1 MIKIINKIVDECHK
15 LKGIVKT
22 DTFYIIDS
30 KELVTVVVRTK
41 QNRYLSYHDVD
52 FLNFDYE
59 DSTFYVYDIN
69 KGYNKPLKNERIE
82 RITIL

>member
-1 MIKIINKIVDECHK
+1 MINKIIDEYLK

-22 DTFYIIDS
+22 DTFCLIDT
-30 KELVTVVVRTK
+30 KQLVTVVVRTY
-41 QNRYLSYHDVD
+41 NNNYLCFYDVD

-59 DSTFYVYDIN
+59 DSTFYVYDVN
-69 KGYNKPLKNERIE
+69 NGYNKPLKNERIE

>member
-1 MIKIINKIVDECHK
+1 MINKIVDEYQK

-22 DTFYIIDS
+22 DTFCIIDT
-30 KELVTVVVRTK
+30 KELVTIVVRTK
-41 QNRYLSYHDVD
+41 QNRYLSYYDVD

-69 KGYNKPLKNERIE
+69 NGYNKPVKNERIE
-82 RITIL
+82 EISVL

>member
-1 MIKIINKIVDECHK
+1 MIYKIVDESLK

-22 DTFYIIDS
+22 DTFCIIDT
-30 KELVTVVVRTK
+30 KKLVTVVVRTK
-41 QNRYLSYHDVD
+41 NNRYICYYDVD

-69 KGYNKPLKNERIE
+69 NGYNKPLKNERIE
-82 RITIL
+82 QITVL

>member
-1 MIKIINKIVDECHK
+1 MLNKRVDEYYK

-22 DTFYIIDS
+22 DSFWLIDT
-30 KELVTVVVRTK
+30 KELVTIVVRTK

-69 KGYNKPLKNERIE
+69 NGYNKPLKNERIE